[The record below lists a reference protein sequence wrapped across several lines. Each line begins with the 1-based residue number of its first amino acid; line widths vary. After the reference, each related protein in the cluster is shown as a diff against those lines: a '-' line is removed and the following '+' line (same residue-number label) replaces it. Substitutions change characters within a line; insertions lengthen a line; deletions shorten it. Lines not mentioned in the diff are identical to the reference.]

1 MWMDGYGVNVEDNPE
16 IIPVLSEKSNDANT
30 SKNNMLWGLSHFSKN
45 IFFFSFYAQTK
56 FKSVLMKRP
65 ADTLVIKAW
74 FKFSIFPLG
83 LEIIYIYAFFIQR
96 IKSNFSQLFCSYN
109 SHPIWLHR
117 ITSHM
122 QKKHWIF
129 PGRQHQ
135 APNQKITTVM
145 SSKVHDGAQTMMS
158 SGNSQHDIPSIA
170 FHEWWRKKWRFNIEG
185 KGGLDPS
192 YLPDPTCGVDIRLSP
207 TIRFYFFVRMQIIQ
221 NLKEELN

>member
-1 MWMDGYGVNVEDNPE
+1 MWMDDYGVNVEDNPE

-122 QKKHWIF
+122 QKKTLNLSRSATSSPEPENNNSDVIKGTWWGSNYDVIWEQPTWHPFYSVSWVMTKKM
-129 PGRQHQ
+129 
-135 APNQKITTVM
+135 KI
-145 SSKVHDGAQTMMS
+145 
-158 SGNSQHDIPSIA
+158 
-170 FHEWWRKKWRFNIEG
+170 
-185 KGGLDPS
+185 
-192 YLPDPTCGVDIRLSP
+192 
-207 TIRFYFFVRMQIIQ
+207 
-221 NLKEELN
+221 